1 MKIIIP
7 MSGLGS
13 RFVVAGYFN
22 PKPLIRVD
30 GLPIIEHVTKMFSPE
45 DKFIFICNSEHL
57 NNADIGMEDV
67 LRKIAPTSEI
77 IGIGPH
83 KFGPNYAILAA
94 KDFLDDE
101 PVFVSYC
108 DFTMHWDRDKFLSE
122 AKTCRADSASICYMG
137 FHPHLL
143 RPNLYAGVKTDGKNF
158 AEEVREK
165 FSFTPDKMDTWQQS
179 GLFWFSSGEL
189 LKKYCERSLKENW
202 TLNGES
208 YTSLIFNPMIKDGL
222 KSLVYPAEHFCQWG
236 TPEDLEEYEAWSRF
250 FAEEMNEQKG
260 ITDIPPGRESNVK
273 INPESRSKSHDY
285 WKEYFSVCGHHPLSR
300 KLR

>member
-1 MKIIIP
+1 MKVIIP

-13 RFVVAGYFN
+13 RFKAAGYLS

-30 GLPIIEHVTKMFSPE
+30 GLPIIEHVTKMFLPE

-57 NNADIGMEDV
+57 KDADIGMGGI
-67 LRKIAPTSEI
+67 LRKISPNSEI
-77 IGIGPH
+77 ISIEPH

-94 KDFLDDE
+94 KKFLDDE

-108 DFTMHWDRDKFLSE
+108 DFAMYWDEKDFLAE
-122 AKTCRADSASICYMG
+122 AKVRGADSASICYKG

-143 RPNLYAGVKTDGKNF
+143 GPNLYAGVRVGGNNF

-165 FSFTPDKMDTWQQS
+165 FSFTSNKMDTWQQS

-189 LKKYCERSLKENW
+189 LKEYCERSLKENW

-208 YTSLIFNPMIKDGL
+208 YTSLVFNPMIKDGFR
-222 KSLVYPAEHFCQWG
+222 SLVYPAEYFCQWG

-250 FAEEMNEQKG
+250 FAEEIGEKKG
-260 ITDIPPGRESNVK
+260 ITDIPAEREINVK
-273 INPESRSKSHDY
+273 INLESRDKSHDY
-285 WKEYFSVCGHHPLSR
+285 WKGYFSVCGHHPLSR
-300 KLR
+300 KLK